1 MVKSPLTLTH
11 WCFSVKLTP
20 VIIYEGAS
28 RSSKTESVMKYALTF
43 VTGYCY
49 PFLGFIMGLVCLP
62 LLKAPLDLTW
72 DCM

>member
-1 MVKSPLTLTH
+1 MGTVNCETTPDFDALV
-11 WCFSVKLTP
+11 FTP

-43 VTGYCY
+43 VTGYCF
-49 PFLGFIMGLVCLP
+49 PFLGFRTGPVCLP
-62 LLKAPLDLTW
+62 LLKASLELTW